1 MTSPAK
7 ARANRR
13 NAARSTGPK
22 TAAGKAVV
30 ARNARRHGLSLP
42 VLAEPGVPREVD
54 AFARRIAVSVAGAPV
69 DAARHAL
76 ACRIVEAMVDLR
88 RVRIAKL
95 PLVAA
100 LHADPA
106 NARRPLVALARLD
119 RYERRAFSRR
129 ATAVREF
136 DAALRPAHST
146 EPGPPLP
153 D

>member
-1 MTSPAK
+1 MSSPAK

-22 TAAGKAVV
+22 SAAGKATV

-42 VLAEPGVPREVD
+42 VLADPGVPREVD

-88 RVRIAKL
+88 RVRIVKL

-100 LHADPA
+100 LDADPKDFQSLA
-106 NARRPLVALARLD
+106 QLARLD

-136 DAALRPAHST
+136 DAALATPTTSS
-146 EPGPPLP
+146 
-153 D
+153 